1 MIKVA
6 SKSVIEHYKV
16 NERFFF
22 SNSFGYF
29 VVSETS
35 LQRPAAAVAFDTVV
49 AAVVAV
55 FVINETST
63 CCQPIVC
70 NKGAVS
76 VENFMVTLTS
86 KHEFLHIILHKARF
100 QN

>member
-1 MIKVA
+1 M
-6 SKSVIEHYKV
+6 
-16 NERFFF
+16 
-22 SNSFGYF
+22 
-29 VVSETS
+29 
-35 LQRPAAAVAFDTVV
+35 QRPAAAVAFVTVV
-49 AAVVAV
+49 AAAVVVVVVV

-86 KHEFLHIILHKARF
+86 KNEFLHIILHKARF